1 MSEVTRSPRSKEDA
15 TSHASQSP
23 HTLSRRVVKKYW
35 VLGLACAT
43 VMWNVSFKAEAEPSG
58 TPTAGQIFFN
68 CTFTTESLNSALA
81 IAQPNLN
88 KLQSRQIE
96 ASYIIIYVRQNRND
110 GQLLAGTP
118 PLYTGPVLCTNS
130 GLDNFADITPTT
142 EGTAITG
149 PVDIVGAE
157 EASHLQYRPTGG
169 AESSTEKRVCHTVAS
184 KTECFLIQP

>member
-1 MSEVTRSPRSKEDA
+1 MSEVTRTPRSKVDA
-15 TSHASQSP
+15 TSHTSHSP
-23 HTLSRRVVKKYW
+23 HTMSRRLGKQFW
-35 VLGLACAT
+35 VLGLVYAT
-43 VMWNVSFKAEAEPSG
+43 FMWDASFKAQAEPSG
-58 TPTAGQIFFN
+58 SPTADQIFFN
-68 CTFTTESLNSALA
+68 CTFTTVSLNSALA

-96 ASYIIIYVRQNRND
+96 ASYIIIYVRQNPND

-118 PLYTGPVLCTNS
+118 PSYTGPVLCTNS

-157 EASHLQYRPTGG
+157 EASHLQYRQTGA
-169 AESSTEKRVCHTVAS
+169 AESSTEKRVCHTVAN